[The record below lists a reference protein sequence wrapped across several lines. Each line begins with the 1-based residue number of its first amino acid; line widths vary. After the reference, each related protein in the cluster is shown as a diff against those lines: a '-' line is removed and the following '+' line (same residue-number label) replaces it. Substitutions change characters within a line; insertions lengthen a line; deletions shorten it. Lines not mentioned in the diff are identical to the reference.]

1 MATITLHLIARLAA
15 LCDASGLTRSDIAGR
30 AGMLP
35 GDLSRLL
42 SGRRDPALS
51 SVARI
56 LEAIGEPWAALDD
69 STATN

>member
-1 MATITLHLIARLAA
+1 MPDTFAPRLIARLAL

-30 AGMLP
+30 SGILP

-42 SGRRDPALS
+42 SGRRDPAVS

-69 STATN
+69 D